1 MGFSVEWE
9 KTYQSGRH
17 NSVWPWSEVVSL
29 TNRYF
34 KGDKSGL
41 RVLELGCGAGANIP
55 FFAAIGAEYCGID
68 GSVTEVKKIQEKY
81 VNISFEE
88 EHLEGRGRSLVTV
101 SVGDFTKTLP
111 FDGEFDLVLDRSA
124 VTHNSTVDIQRTIA
138 LAYEKLRKGGY
149 YFGLDWFSTNFGV
162 FSDPAEVYDIIDD
175 YTKLFHSGYFDGLG
189 NVHFSDA
196 GHIQE
201 LFRQMTMIEL
211 YEKTS
216 AYVIPEGKKIAYWS
230 FVAQK

>member
-1 MGFSVEWE
+1 MGFSIEWE
-9 KTYQSGRH
+9 KTYQTGAH

-55 FFAAIGAEYCGID
+55 FFAAIGAEYCGIE
-68 GSVTEVKKIQEKY
+68 GSATEVAKLQERY
-81 VNISFEE
+81 ECD
-88 EHLEGRGRSLVTV
+88 RGTGKCARGENCLITV
-101 SVGDFTKTLP
+101 LSGDFTEYLP
-111 FDGEFDLVLDRSA
+111 FEGEFDLILDRGS
-124 VTHNSTVDIQRTIA
+124 VTHNSTADIRKTIA
-138 LAYEKLRKGGY
+138 LSYEKLRKGGY

-162 FSDPAEVYDIIDD
+162 FSDPEEVYDVIDD
-175 YTKLFHSGYFDGLG
+175 HTRVFHSGYFEGLG

-196 GHIQE
+196 DHIQE

-211 YEKTS
+211 YEKINTY
-216 AYVIPEGKKIAYWS
+216 AIPKDKKIAYWS